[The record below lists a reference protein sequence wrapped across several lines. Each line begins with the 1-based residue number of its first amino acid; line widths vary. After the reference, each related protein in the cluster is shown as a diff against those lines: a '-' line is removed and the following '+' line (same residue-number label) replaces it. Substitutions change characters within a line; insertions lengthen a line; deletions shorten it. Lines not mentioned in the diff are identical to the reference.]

1 MKKSY
6 SKQDKEEIIKQYES
20 GVSITSIHNST
31 GIARSTLYS
40 WINGPRS
47 DTTDKPLN
55 RGDYNKLKMHCEK
68 LENMIQILKTCGCS
82 VDAPLNQRYE
92 VIKDLSSVYSI
103 TTLCNALNVPKGS
116 YYNHILRNKNEDT
129 LAARRIK
136 ELTPIVEEIY
146 NESKQTFGSGKVAA
160 IMNDRGYKTTEKT
173 VAKIMHENGWFSIK
187 SSSKTIYL
195 QNKERRENILNQQFN
210 PASPNEVWVSDVTYF
225 KLGGKTYYICVVL
238 DLFARKLI
246 SLTISKRNSTWLTK
260 TSLINAYEERNPDP
274 SKLLFHSDQGKN
286 YTAKAFRDCLMTFGI
301 QQSFSRKSV
310 PYDNSVCE
318 SFFKSLKQEELY
330 RTNYKSEKH
339 LRKALYD
346 YVVFYNDKRPH
357 TFLRYRTPNKAEA
370 DFYHY
375 LSQKEKVS
383 IEHE

>member
-1 MKKSY
+1 
-6 SKQDKEEIIKQYES
+6 
-20 GVSITSIHNST
+20 
-31 GIARSTLYS
+31 
-40 WINGPRS
+40 
-47 DTTDKPLN
+47 
-55 RGDYNKLKMHCEK
+55 
-68 LENMIQILKTCGCS
+68 
-82 VDAPLNQRYE
+82 
-92 VIKDLSSVYSI
+92 
-103 TTLCNALNVPKGS
+103 
-116 YYNHILRNKNEDT
+116 
-129 LAARRIK
+129 
-136 ELTPIVEEIY
+136 
-146 NESKQTFGSGKVAA
+146 
-160 IMNDRGYKTTEKT
+160 MNDRGYKTAEKT

-210 PASPNEVWVSDVTYF
+210 PSSPNEVWVSDVTYF

-286 YTAKAFRDCLMTFGI
+286 YTAKAFRHCLMAFGI

-330 RTNYKSEKH
+330 RTNYKSKKH
-339 LRKALYD
+339 LRKALSK

-357 TFLRYRTPNKAEA
+357 T
-370 DFYHY
+370 Y
-375 LSQKEKVS
+375 LPLSYT
-383 IEHE
+383 

>member
-6 SKQDKEEIIKQYES
+6 SKQDKEKVIKQHES

-40 WINGPRS
+40 WINEPRS

-82 VDAPLNQRYE
+82 VDAPLSQRYE
-92 VIKDLSSVYSI
+92 VIKDISCVYSI

-146 NESKQTFGSGKVAA
+146 NESKQIFGSGKIAA

-339 LRKALYD
+339 LRKALSE

-357 TFLRYRTPNKAEA
+357 TYLCYRTPNKAEA
-370 DFYHY
+370 DYYHY
-375 LSQKEKVS
+375 LRQKEKVS
-383 IEHE
+383 IEQE